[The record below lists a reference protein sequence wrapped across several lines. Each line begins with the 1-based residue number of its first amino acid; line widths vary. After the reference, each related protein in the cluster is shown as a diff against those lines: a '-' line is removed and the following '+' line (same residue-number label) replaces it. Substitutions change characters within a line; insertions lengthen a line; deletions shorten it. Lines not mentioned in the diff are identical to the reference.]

1 MLVEGVL
8 MGRVVRNIKRLIAS
22 FLYSLDRSKGV
33 PPKGMNFEKI
43 SFSLKGVQ
51 RTAALFTP
59 ENYTPSKEWP
69 LIVYL
74 HGGGERFSD
83 ADIRFANHQLIRVA
97 INDYEKE
104 FPAVILLPLCLGD
117 KVWAHIPAKPIQTNW
132 RLNTFG
138 TESAPNVS
146 DYLTESIQYVLS
158 NYNIDESRISLTGH
172 SMGGE
177 GAMRYGAQ
185 HYNKISAIAA
195 SAGSAVIVP
204 SDAPKLAKMN
214 IWMYQGS
221 DDHISTNELARQ
233 NVKAIQDAG
242 GNVIY
247 KELQGVG
254 HEVGHNFFHDPNLV
268 DWLVAHKVKTEASI
282 K

>member
-1 MLVEGVL
+1 
-8 MGRVVRNIKRLIAS
+8 MGRIFRNIKRLVTPLI
-22 FLYSLDRSKGV
+22 YSLVPSKGV
-33 PPKGMNFEKI
+33 PPRGVNFEKI
-43 SFSLKGVQ
+43 TFNLKGVE
-51 RTAALFTP
+51 RTAGLFIP
-59 ENYTPSKEWP
+59 KGYSSSKEWP

-74 HGGGERFSD
+74 HGGGERFCD
-83 ADIRFANHQLIRVA
+83 ADIRFANHQLIRLA
-97 INDYEKE
+97 INEYEKE
-104 FPAVILLPLCLGD
+104 FPAVVLLPLCLGD

-132 RLNTFG
+132 RLSTFG

-158 NYNIDESRISLTGH
+158 NYNIDKLRVSLTGH

-185 HYNKISAIAA
+185 HSNKISAIAA

-221 DDHISTNELARQ
+221 DDHISTNALARQ

-247 KELQGVG
+247 KELGGVG
-254 HEVGHNFFHDPNLV
+254 HEVGENFFLDPNLI
-268 DWLVAHKVKTEASI
+268 DWLVTQRLHSYA
-282 K
+282 